1 MTALIMLLAFIFF
14 VGRVIM
20 MMFVTVRDSGERLR
34 VLSSEIAKVK
44 ADDWRNDYSDHLESL
59 RRKGSSHG

>member
-44 ADDWRNDYSDHLESL
+44 TDDWRNDYSDHLESL
-59 RRKGSSHG
+59 RRKGSGHG